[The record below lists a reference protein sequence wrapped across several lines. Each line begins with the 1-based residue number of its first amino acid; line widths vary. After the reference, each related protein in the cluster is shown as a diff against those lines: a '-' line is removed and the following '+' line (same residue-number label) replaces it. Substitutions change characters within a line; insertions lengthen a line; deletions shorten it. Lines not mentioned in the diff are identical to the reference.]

1 MDNKTLVAFSLTLF
15 ACFFSTFAV
24 AEQQDTVDNVW
35 HVLHIEGVTQAK
47 KDNDWR
53 DLSLGQELTSPT
65 FLRTDK
71 DSRIVLKH
79 RNDKITIASNSLL
92 KLEEEKYTEEGI
104 ITKIIQT
111 IGYALFDIEKNTGR
125 QNIVETSYL
134 LSVVKGT
141 TFTVQV
147 TEKQTIV
154 DLIEGQ
160 LEVKATRFNASTIIN
175 AGQIAQ
181 LAKGDS
187 TISVVDASTTVRPQT
202 LIKGPAVR
210 GKSQDAHDKKV
221 KSKPVKKDLPSNK
234 NNSSIDD
241 NSVPATHNSKVK
253 DTVLI
258 SNGVVDIVLPGN
270 NGRRG
275 MGNNGKG
282 KGNIDINDKSN
293 NGNTLPQ

>member
-1 MDNKTLVAFSLTLF
+1 MNNKTLVAVLLTF
-15 ACFFSTFAV
+15 YACFFSPFALS
-24 AEQQDTVDNVW
+24 EQNNTVDNVW
-35 HVLHIEGVTQAK
+35 HVVHIEGVTQAK
-47 KDNDWR
+47 TDRDWK
-53 DLSLGQELTSPT
+53 DLSAGEELTSPT

-71 DSRIVLKH
+71 DSRIILKH

-92 KLEEEKYTEEGI
+92 KLEEERYTEEGI

-125 QNIVETSYL
+125 KNIVETSYL

-147 TEKQTIV
+147 TRKQAIV

-160 LEVKATRFNASTIIN
+160 LEVKATNFNASEIIN

-181 LAKGDS
+181 LAKGDT
-187 TISVVDASTTVRPQT
+187 TISIVDASTRVRPQM
-202 LIKGPAVR
+202 LIKGPEIR
-210 GKSQDAHDKKV
+210 GKSQDAHDKKT
-221 KSKPVKKDLPSNK
+221 KLKPIKNPLPSNK
-234 NNSSIDD
+234 YSNVTDD
-241 NSVPATHNSKVK
+241 NSIPAVDRSRVK

-258 SNGVVDIVLPGN
+258 GNGVVDIVLPGN

-275 MGNNGKG
+275 MGNNGNG
-282 KGNIDINDKSN
+282 KGNSNDMSN
-293 NGNTLPQ
+293 NGNDKTLSQ